1 MDKDVPQDA
10 TAPKGV
16 GELVE
21 ELTPLKPGGRYV
33 ITGGGTGGHVYPA
46 IAIADE
52 IRRRDPT
59 AKFLYVG
66 VRGKSEASIVPR
78 RGYPL
83 RFVYST
89 GWPGGRDPFKLGLFA
104 ITLAAGILKAALI
117 LMVFRPR
124 LIIGTGGYVS
134 APIMLA
140 ALGLRR
146 LHLLRART
154 FVHEQNTF
162 PGRLNL
168 LIGRLVDRVGVSFPE
183 TLRYFPG
190 KGVYVGYPVRRE
202 MAEVDR
208 EDALKAL
215 GIPAGKKVVFA
226 FGGSQGART
235 INRAVVEA
243 LPQLL
248 GRDDIFVI
256 HGTGANRPGGYQA
269 AADTERQLRRI
280 EIPLDM
286 GRYLRQDYFHNIEQ
300 IYAVA
305 DLVICRAGAGTL
317 TEICARGLTSVVLP
331 KANLPGDHQVKN
343 ARVLAQSGGAR
354 VMYERVDLTGG
365 GLEERVHGDQLAAVV
380 MELLDQPELLKMM
393 GARAKA
399 SFEARSLDNIAE
411 ELARLAQGL
420 APHPQAR
427 RQAPE
432 IKGPDL
438 EAMGA
443 TSLVTWLT
451 RLHRT
456 GEKAPITAADR
467 EYLEYRIDGYL
478 SSPAWQ
484 SRNQGVKLVGLL
496 GYIERLPHLVYL
508 LRERRRV
515 GLLQRLQGGDFEQVG
530 FIRRNIF
537 DALIQLD
544 VADPET
550 VEAII
555 IGLAD
560 PYFEARSAAARCAAH
575 FAERLGSSSK
585 VVEGALLSCLSDDN
599 FEVQIDV
606 AQALGR
612 VASEGQLLET
622 FRPYFFH
629 DNWRV
634 RRALVTAL
642 HSALDRG
649 LVDPFELEEALEE
662 ILITSYGFSPHFP
675 LKAEML
681 RVGKTLARLKVVRSQ
696 NTRTGKAP

>member
-1 MDKDVPQDA
+1 MDKVVPEPAAKDVA
-10 TAPKGV
+10 
-16 GELVE
+16 ELVE
-21 ELTPLKPGGRYV
+21 EWTPLKPGGRYV

-89 GWPGGRDPFKLGLFA
+89 GWPGGRDPFKLALFTLTLGL
-104 ITLAAGILKAALI
+104 GILKAAFI
-117 LMVFRPR
+117 LMWFRPR

-146 LHLLRART
+146 LRLLRART
-154 FVHEQNTF
+154 FIHEQNTF

-208 EDALKAL
+208 EEARKAL
-215 GIPAGKKVVFA
+215 GIPTGKKVVFA

-243 LPQLL
+243 LPHLL
-248 GRDDIFVI
+248 AREDVFVI

-380 MELLDQPELLKMM
+380 LDLLDQPELLKMM
-393 GARAKA
+393 GARARA
-399 SFEARSLDNIAE
+399 SFEARSLDNISE
-411 ELARLAQGL
+411 ELARLVQGL
-420 APHPQAR
+420 SPHPQAR

-443 TSLVTWLT
+443 TALVNWLS

-456 GEKAPITAADR
+456 GEKPPITAADR

-478 SSPAWQ
+478 SSPGWQ
-484 SRNQGVKLVGLL
+484 SRNHGVKLVGLL
-496 GYIERLPHLVYL
+496 GYVDRLPHLVYL

-550 VEAII
+550 VEAIV

-560 PYFEARSAAARCAAH
+560 PYFEARSAAARCASH
-575 FAERLGSSSK
+575 FADRLGSSRK

-612 VASEGQLLET
+612 IASEGQLLET

-634 RRALVTAL
+634 RRALVVAL

-681 RVGKTLARLKVVRSQ
+681 RLGKTLARLKAVRSQ
-696 NTRTGKAP
+696 NTSTGKAP